1 MCFSRDDV
9 TVEHGDGTQ
18 HEVTTLIVV
27 VVVKFASFAST
38 L

>member
-18 HEVTTLIVV
+18 HEVTTLVV
-27 VVVKFASFAST
+27 AVVVKLASYASA

>member
-9 TVEHGDGTQ
+9 TVEHGNGTQ
-18 HEVTTLIVV
+18 HEVTTLVVV
-27 VVVKFASFAST
+27 VVVKFASYASA